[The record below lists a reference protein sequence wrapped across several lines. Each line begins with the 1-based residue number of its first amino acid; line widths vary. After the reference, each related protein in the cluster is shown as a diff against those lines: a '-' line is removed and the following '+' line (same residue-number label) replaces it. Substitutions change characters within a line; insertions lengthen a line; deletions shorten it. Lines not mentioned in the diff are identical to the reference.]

1 MQTCFRTN
9 MKNSIPEKLL
19 KKENFKPKMYEKK
32 SLQNKQTQAG
42 KVYKKLVSDEDVC
55 SLPFGWIH

>member
-32 SLQNKQTQAG
+32 SLQNKQT
-42 KVYKKLVSDEDVC
+42 
-55 SLPFGWIH
+55 